1 MTVWDFSIDGLNAA
15 VLDAFGREVHY
26 LPATG
31 GDFTIT
37 AVFRQ
42 DHRPEEKA
50 PGVFAVLFIRE
61 ADLAAR
67 AALGDRVEV
76 DGARYRVFQIERD
89 GQGGALLG
97 LHG

>member
-1 MTVWDFSIDGLNAA
+1 MTTWDASIDGLNTA
-15 VLDAFGREVHY
+15 VLNAFGREVHY
-26 LPATG
+26 LPASG
-31 GDFTIT
+31 GDFIIR

-61 ADLAAR
+61 ADIAR
-67 AALGDRVEV
+67 PVALGDRVEV
-76 DGARYRVFQIERD
+76 DSARYRVFQIERD